1 MPQQKTSKAKLKAEH
16 KDKMVAFGGG
26 GRKTL
31 GERDDL
37 DKLAIIG
44 LESGDRT
51 ILDLFE
57 EPIPSLEELKKDQT
71 DAQLKEA
78 PAQIPPQVPNNSK

>member
-16 KDKMVAFGGG
+16 KDKMVVFGGG

-78 PAQIPPQVPNNSK
+78 PAPQVSNNPK

>member
-16 KDKMVAFGGG
+16 KDKMVVFGGG

-51 ILDLFE
+51 ILDLIRGAYS
-57 EPIPSLEELKKDQT
+57 IPGRTQKRPDRC
-71 DAQLKEA
+71 
-78 PAQIPPQVPNNSK
+78 PAERGPGPSGA

>member
-16 KDKMVAFGGG
+16 KDKMVVFGGG

-78 PAQIPPQVPNNSK
+78 PAMLR

>member
-16 KDKMVAFGGG
+16 KDKMVVFGGG

-78 PAQIPPQVPNNSK
+78 PAPQVSNNSK

>member
-16 KDKMVAFGGG
+16 KDKMVVFGGG

-78 PAQIPPQVPNNSK
+78 PAPQVPNNSK